1 MHNDI
6 IIIEGKVL
14 ILFSAIGLCFPC
26 TYYLL
31 KQAEMVKISSQ
42 VNSAVTLQHYALEKP
57 LWKGELSGY
66 ENVSFNDT
74 SWHFR
79 ATPLYLPTTQTH

>member
-14 ILFSAIGLCFPC
+14 ILFSAIGLCFSC

-42 VNSAVTLQHYALEKP
+42 VNSAGNTMRLKNRCER
-57 LWKGELSGY
+57 
-66 ENVSFNDT
+66 EN
-74 SWHFR
+74 
-79 ATPLYLPTTQTH
+79 

>member
-42 VNSAVTLQHYALEKP
+42 VNSAVTMQHYALEKP
-57 LWKGELSGY
+57 L
-66 ENVSFNDT
+66 
-74 SWHFR
+74 
-79 ATPLYLPTTQTH
+79 